1 MKFKL
6 TKTFILLAGFLFL
19 FSCKSECNH
28 TESKKVVEK
37 TSCYPNSNK
46 PSQVITYLEMAEM
59 MDSYDKGVKK
69 EMNKYLKKV
78 SGGKDTVSTNYNW
91 YKLDDLKQYIAY
103 IERIS
108 KEKDIPV
115 TGFRIIPTSY
125 PKNYSIKEL
134 RNRVTI
140 IFTPT
145 TVIDG
150 KHDAAF
156 EPLYS
161 EKGKPVSVSK
171 YLEQAR
177 AKKVYTGSI
186 LPKFDK
192 FRAAESSSVNKIL
205 TQPPY

>member
-1 MKFKL
+1 MNL
-6 TKTFILLAGFLFL
+6 KTLNYFAIVLCSFLF
-19 FSCKSECNH
+19 FSCNSNCNH
-28 TESKKVVEK
+28 KEIKYENEK
-37 TSCYPNSNK
+37 LSCYPNSNK

-59 MDSYDKGVKK
+59 MDSYDNGVKK

-78 SGGKDTVSTNYNW
+78 SNGKKTTSTDYNW

-125 PKNYSIKEL
+125 PKNYSNKEL

-145 TVIDG
+145 TIIDG
-150 KHDAAF
+150 KYDAAF

-161 EKGKPVSVSK
+161 EKGNPVSVSK
-171 YLEQAR
+171 YLEQVR

-186 LPKFDK
+186 LPKFEST
-192 FRAAESSSVNKIL
+192 ESSSVNKFP
-205 TQPPY
+205 TVPPK